1 MVMGVMTGDM
11 TRLRSEVEALRSA
24 RGALIQDLAF
34 GTQQRRNA
42 VSRMK
47 AGFRKT
53 HRDLA
58 RNAKNA
64 RVAFATELADGVMRM
79 IEGFHNSR
87 AGMAKRG
94 RADRLAFVLGQKRS
108 VAGLRQAVAAD
119 LEGAR
124 RFWFGSFA
132 AETRR
137 RPKTADAKRQSA
149 RAEHKTG
156 GEELAKGRR
165 QPIQAER
172 NTAKTDPVLP
182 SRGAAARE
190 LKMKGGARKG
200 KKTR

>member
-1 MVMGVMTGDM
+1 MVMGVMTDDM

-24 RGALIQDLAF
+24 RGALIQDLAL
-34 GTQQRRNA
+34 GTQPRRNA
-42 VSRMK
+42 VSRM
-47 AGFRKT
+47 
-53 HRDLA
+53 
-58 RNAKNA
+58 
-64 RVAFATELADGVMRM
+64 
-79 IEGFHNSR
+79 IEGFHKSH
-87 AGMAKRG
+87 AEMAKRG
-94 RADRLAFVLGQKRS
+94 RAERLAFVKSRAEMAKRGRAERLAFILDQKRS

-119 LEGAR
+119 LAGAR

-132 AETRR
+132 TETPT

-156 GEELAKGRR
+156 GEESAKGRR

-172 NTAKTDPVLP
+172 NTVKTEQVLP

-190 LKMKGGARKG
+190 LKMKGGARKV